1 MRKLLFLLGL
11 IVSFGVINS
20 TVWAQSPKP
29 SVLTGEVTNI
39 ADGKI
44 VLQTKDGAVDVQLSG
59 ATEYKRV
66 LPENPNPKAAVASSL
81 AEVGAGDKI
90 AVTGILSDDKKSIP
104 AKSVYIMTK
113 ADITK
118 RNETDR
124 EAWKTRGISGRIVSI
139 DAEKQDFTIASRG
152 MAGEQSIVVSPKLNI
167 TYRRYAPDSVKFD
180 DAKTSSFAELK
191 VGDQVRALGDK
202 GADGMT
208 FRAERVVAGSFKT
221 IGGTITAIDAAKNEI
236 TIKDIQTNKPVTITV
251 NDNSILKKF
260 PAEFAQMMAMRGQ
273 GGGGTQPPT
282 GANGQS
288 VSNSTTRPPQQPSG
302 QGNSQG
308 QTPPNGMREGGGMRG
323 ARGAF
328 DDLLDRFP
336 TIALADLKVG
346 DAIAISSTTGA
357 DASRATAIK
366 LVSGVEPF
374 FKARQMGGGGRRRG
388 NGGTDSGFTI
398 PGLDDGIGTP

>member
-1 MRKLLFLLGL
+1 MRKLLFLLSL
-11 IVSFGVINS
+11 IVSFGIVNS
-20 TVWAQSPKP
+20 AVRAQSPKP
-29 SVLTGEVTNI
+29 SILTGEVTSI

-66 LPENPNPKAAVASSL
+66 PPENPSLKAAVAASL

-90 AVTGILSDDKKSIP
+90 AVTGILSDDKKSVP

-124 EAWKTRGISGRIVSI
+124 AAWTTRGVSGRIVSI
-139 DAEKQDFTIASRG
+139 DPEKQQFTIAARG
-152 MAGEQSIVVSPKLNI
+152 GITTGQNIVVSPKLNVS
-167 TYRRYAPDSVKFD
+167 YRRYAPDSVKFD
-180 DAKTSSFAELK
+180 DAKPSSFAELK

-202 GADGMT
+202 GADGTT

-236 TIKDIQTNKPVTITV
+236 TVKDIQTGKPVTITV
-251 NDNSILKKF
+251 NSNSILKKF

-273 GGGGTQPPT
+273 GGGMPPPP

-288 VSNSTTRPPQQPSG
+288 SNATPRPPQPPSE
-302 QGNSQG
+302 QRSSQG
-308 QTPPNGMREGGGMRG
+308 QTPPDGMREGGGMRG
-323 ARGAF
+323 ARGEF

-346 DAIAISSTTGA
+346 DAIAISSTTSA

-374 FKARQMGGGGRRRG
+374 FRARQMGGGRRG
-388 NGGTDSGFTI
+388 NAGNGIDSGFTI
-398 PGLDDGIGTP
+398 PGLDSGIGTP